1 MASKTPDNRKRIEP
15 TLTLGANEP
24 VAKKANKKV
33 ASAEITSKGR
43 SEKKVNS
50 RAALSQAAK
59 LGSGSGPVTGS
70 VSAKTSPLSNEKE
83 APSANTSGGQGL
95 KNSLFVI
102 VIVLLIG
109 VIGAGGL
116 FFVQQLDGLRSE
128 LLSSKDAL
136 NVSSSQLGDLETRL
150 SSTDKTIDQAGN
162 KVSGTLAELDSEV
175 RKLWAI
181 ANKRNKNAISEN
193 KKSTA
198 AMNKALGKVKKSVEA
213 VKKQAIQVQKSSDVQ
228 AKTIQSLSSTVK
240 ELERQLEVQNSQF
253 ITLQQDLVKLSKQS
267 DLSDT
272 VKSNVQALTAID
284 AYRRQTNASIEQ
296 LNQDIRNLFLRTAPP
311 GSVPKAGL

>member
-59 LGSGSGPVTGS
+59 LGSGSVPGS

-83 APSANTSGGQGL
+83 APSVNTSGGQGL

-102 VIVLLIG
+102 VIVLLIA

-116 FFVQQLDGLRSE
+116 FFIQQLDGLRSE

-150 SSTDKTIDQAGN
+150 SSTDKTIDQADN

-175 RKLWAI
+175 RKLWTI
-181 ANKRNKNAISEN
+181 ANKRNKSAISEN

-198 AMNKALGKVKKSVEA
+198 AMNKALGKVKKAVEA
-213 VKKQAIQVQKSSDVQ
+213 AKKQAIQVQKSSDVQ

-253 ITLQQDLVKLSKQS
+253 ITLQQDLGKLSKQS